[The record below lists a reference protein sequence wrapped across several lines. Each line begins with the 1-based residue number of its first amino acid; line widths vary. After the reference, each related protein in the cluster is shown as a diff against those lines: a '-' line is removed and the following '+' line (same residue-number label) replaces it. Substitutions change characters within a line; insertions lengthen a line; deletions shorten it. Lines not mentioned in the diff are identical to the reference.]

1 MHYQHMHIGKFSKI
15 LIENLYDKIHVQCCC
30 NEVFC
35 YIMNK
40 SHWLSLFKSKHGTK
54 IRKAKTQRYGSAHE
68 GQQLT
73 VQLNDYLTC
82 TE

>member
-1 MHYQHMHIGKFSKI
+1 M
-15 LIENLYDKIHVQCCC
+15 LL
-30 NEVFC
+30 
-35 YIMNK
+35 NK

-73 VQLNDYLTC
+73 VQLNDILPVQSKTKRNC
-82 TE
+82 ST

>member
-1 MHYQHMHIGKFSKI
+1 MY
-15 LIENLYDKIHVQCCC
+15 NVV
-30 NEVFC
+30 VFC

-54 IRKAKTQRYGSAHE
+54 IRKAKTQRYESAHE

-73 VQLNDYLTC
+73 VQLNDILPVLSKTKRNC
-82 TE
+82 ST

>member
-1 MHYQHMHIGKFSKI
+1 M
-15 LIENLYDKIHVQCCC
+15 VQK
-30 NEVFC
+30 
-35 YIMNK
+35 M
-40 SHWLSLFKSKHGTK
+40 
-54 IRKAKTQRYGSAHE
+54 RKAKTQRYGSAHE

>member
-1 MHYQHMHIGKFSKI
+1 MY
-15 LIENLYDKIHVQCCC
+15 NVV
-30 NEVFC
+30 EVFC

-54 IRKAKTQRYGSAHE
+54 IRKAKTQRYE

>member
-15 LIENLYDKIHVQCCC
+15 LIENLYDKIHVQCCWSFLLY
-30 NEVFC
+30 NE
-35 YIMNK
+35 YK

>member
-1 MHYQHMHIGKFSKI
+1 M
-15 LIENLYDKIHVQCCC
+15 VQ
-30 NEVFC
+30 
-35 YIMNK
+35 
-40 SHWLSLFKSKHGTK
+40 K
-54 IRKAKTQRYGSAHE
+54 IRKAKTQRYGRAHE

>member
-1 MHYQHMHIGKFSKI
+1 
-15 LIENLYDKIHVQCCC
+15 
-30 NEVFC
+30 
-35 YIMNK
+35 MNK

-54 IRKAKTQRYGSAHE
+54 IRKAKTQRYGILSAHE

>member
-1 MHYQHMHIGKFSKI
+1 MLLKFFVI
-15 LIENLYDKIHVQCCC
+15 
-30 NEVFC
+30 
-35 YIMNK
+35 IMNK

>member
-1 MHYQHMHIGKFSKI
+1 M
-15 LIENLYDKIHVQCCC
+15 VQ
-30 NEVFC
+30 
-35 YIMNK
+35 
-40 SHWLSLFKSKHGTK
+40 K
-54 IRKAKTQRYGSAHE
+54 IRKAKTQQYGSAHE

>member
-1 MHYQHMHIGKFSKI
+1 MY
-15 LIENLYDKIHVQCCC
+15 NVV
-30 NEVFC
+30 EVFC
-35 YIMNK
+35 YILNK
-40 SHWLSLFKSKHGTK
+40 SHWLSLFKSKQGTK

>member
-1 MHYQHMHIGKFSKI
+1 MY
-15 LIENLYDKIHVQCCC
+15 NVV
-30 NEVFC
+30 EVFC

-40 SHWLSLFKSKHGTK
+40 SHWLSVSLFKSKHGTK

-68 GQQLT
+68 HDEGQQLT

>member
-1 MHYQHMHIGKFSKI
+1 MY
-15 LIENLYDKIHVQCCC
+15 NVV
-30 NEVFC
+30 EVFC

-40 SHWLSLFKSKHGTK
+40 SHWLSLFQSKHGTK
-54 IRKAKTQRYGSAHE
+54 IRKTKTQQYGSAHE

>member
-1 MHYQHMHIGKFSKI
+1 MLLKFFVI
-15 LIENLYDKIHVQCCC
+15 
-30 NEVFC
+30 
-35 YIMNK
+35 IMNK

-73 VQLNDYLTC
+73 VQLNGYLTC